1 MVPDLVHKFQMIC
14 PRGTKVIE
22 GKLNDGGMGGR
33 TWVKLNTPPMSS
45 GRGITIRYWINFK
58 NILEN
63 GNGF

>member
-1 MVPDLVHKFQMIC
+1 MIC

-45 GRGITIRYWINFK
+45 GRGITIRYWINFM